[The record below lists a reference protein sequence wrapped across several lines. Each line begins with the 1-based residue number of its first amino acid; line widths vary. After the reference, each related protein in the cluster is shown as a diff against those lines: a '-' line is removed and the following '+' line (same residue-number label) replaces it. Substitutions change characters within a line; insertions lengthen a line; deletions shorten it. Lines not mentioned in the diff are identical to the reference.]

1 MVLMMKKYTKLALV
15 CALLCAFI
23 QVGLAQ
29 SSRLNY
35 ADRQYELANYRIAAD
50 EYGKGYA
57 IQASYELAKK
67 TATSLDNIYA
77 YSESYSWW
85 KKVTTY
91 SESSKEDY
99 AALVRAGYRSIK
111 GYDPTSDLAGTAYK
125 KGDFEE
131 FTAVASP
138 GQVAIKTSSLTA
150 WNELNSAGSDYGIT
164 EANKSGIQFFSSN
177 KGEGVSLKKSGIR
190 WDAKGSRLNKSY
202 FNSDGK
208 NYYGIYSVKQG
219 EEPKRVQ
226 VLGFELYHLTDPQA
240 TSTGKLFFTGTPNPL
255 SKKDKVIYPGIFYGT
270 YDEVSGQVTE
280 VKAFPFNQT
289 DAFGV
294 ISPRVDEQ
302 QKRLYF
308 SSNRPGSL
316 GGYDLYYVSW
326 DGEMNFSDP
335 VNLGSTINTAYNE
348 RDGYRIGN
356 EFYYS
361 SDKTG
366 GLGGLDVYMAS
377 VQGEKY
383 TNSVN
388 LGEPVNSVADDF
400 GFVKTAANKI
410 YLASD
415 RVSGA
420 GSDDIYTVSVENRKL
435 TFNVLNE
442 VGNQI
447 NSGTKLQLVSKG
459 QTLDISGK
467 PSEEV
472 VNLLENGSTY
482 TVIANRPGYF
492 PQELVFSFNEN
503 NTDTDLSL
511 KMQAIP
517 YELQV
522 YEAIIYYDLD
532 KDFLRD
538 LSKEKLDEITAYLS
552 KHPELNLVIES
563 HTDSRASVDY
573 NEKLSERRAKSV
585 IQYLEMKGISS
596 SRISAKWFNEEKL
609 VNPCGDGVPCPEADH
624 QLNRRSELKLIAF
637 PDPTQS
643 YSLPKGASTT
653 DFQSREAAMGWFL
666 KK

>member
-1 MVLMMKKYTKLALV
+1 MVLMMKKYTKIALV
-15 CALLCAFI
+15 CALLGAFT

-50 EYGKGYA
+50 EYGKVYA
-57 IQASYELAKK
+57 TQATYELAKK

-77 YSESYSWW
+77 YTESYSWW
-85 KKVTTY
+85 KKAATY

-111 GYDPTSDLAGTAYK
+111 GYDPTADLAGTSYK

-131 FTAVASP
+131 FASLATP
-138 GQVAIKTSSLTA
+138 RQVAIKTSALTA

-164 EANKSGIQFFSSN
+164 EATTGGIQFFSSN
-177 KGEGVSLKKSGIR
+177 KGEGVDLKKSGIR

-208 NYYGIYSVKQG
+208 NYYGIYSVKEG

-226 VLGFELYHLTDPQA
+226 VVGFELYHLTDPQA
-240 TSTGKLFFTGTPNPL
+240 TSTGKLFFTGTPNSL
-255 SKKDKVIYPGIFYGT
+255 SKKDKVIYPGVFYGT
-270 YDEVSGQVTE
+270 YDAVSGQVTE

-294 ISPRVDEQ
+294 ISPRVDEE

-316 GGYDLYYVSW
+316 GGYDIYYVTW
-326 DGEMNFSDP
+326 DEEMNFSEP
-335 VNLGSTINTAYNE
+335 VNLGATINTTFNE
-348 RDGYRIGN
+348 RDGDRFGK

-366 GLGGLDVYMAS
+366 GLGGLDVYVAT
-377 VQGEKY
+377 VQGGNY
-383 TNSVN
+383 TSPSN

-400 GFVKTAANKI
+400 GFVKIGANKV

-420 GSDDIYTVSVENRKL
+420 GSDDIYMLNVENRKL
-435 TFNVLNE
+435 SLSVLNE
-442 VGNQI
+442 AGNQI
-447 NSGTKLQLVSKG
+447 NSGTSLQLVSKG

-467 PSEEV
+467 SSEEV
-472 VNLLENGSTY
+472 LNLLENGNTY
-482 TVIANRPGYF
+482 TLVANRSGYF
-492 PQELVFSFNEN
+492 PQEMVFSFKE
-503 NTDTDLSL
+503 DVADLSL
-511 KMQAIP
+511 KMLAIP
-517 YELQV
+517 YDLQV

-573 NEKLSERRAKSV
+573 NEKLSERRAQSV
-585 IQYLEMKGISS
+585 TQYLEKKGISS
-596 SRISAKWFNEEKL
+596 SRISAKWYNEEKL
-609 VNPCGDGVPCPEADH
+609 VTPCGDGVPCPEADH

-637 PDPTQS
+637 PDQNQS
-643 YSLPKGASTT
+643 YPLPKGATTT
-653 DFQSREAAMGWFL
+653 DFQSREAAAGWF
-666 KK
+666 KKIN

>member
-1 MVLMMKKYTKLALV
+1 MVLMMKKNTKIVLV
-15 CALLCAFI
+15 CALLGAFTQI
-23 QVGLAQ
+23 GLAQ
-29 SSRLNY
+29 TSSLSY

-50 EYGKGYA
+50 EYGKVYA
-57 IQASYELAKK
+57 ATASYALAKK
-67 TATSLDNIYA
+67 TATAYDNIYA

-91 SESSKEDY
+91 AESSKEDH
-99 AALVRAGYRSIK
+99 ASLVRAGFRSIK
-111 GYDPTSDLAGTAYK
+111 GYDPTVDLASTAYK

-131 FTAVASP
+131 FAAVVAP
-138 GQVAIKTSSLTA
+138 RQVAFKTSDLTA
-150 WNELNSAGSDYGIT
+150 LNKLNSPGSDYGIT
-164 EANKSGIQFFSSN
+164 GTSPSGVQFFSSN
-177 KGEGVSLKKSGIR
+177 RGEATDFKKPGLR
-190 WDAKGSRLNKSY
+190 WDTKGNRLNKSY
-202 FNSDGK
+202 FNSDGN
-208 NYYGIYSVKQG
+208 NYYGIYSAKDG

-226 VLGFELYHLTDPQA
+226 VLGFELYHLTDPQV

-255 SKKDKVIYPGIFYGT
+255 SKKDKVIYPGLFYGA
-270 YDEVSGQVTE
+270 YNAESGQVTD

-316 GGYDLYYVSW
+316 GGYDIYYVTW
-326 DGEMNFSDP
+326 DEEMNFSDP
-335 VNLGSTINTAYNE
+335 VNLGATINTTFNE
-348 RDGYRIGN
+348 RDGYRLNN

-366 GLGGLDVYMAS
+366 GLGGLDVYVAT
-377 VQGEKY
+377 VQGSNY

-388 LGEPVNSVADDF
+388 LGAPINSVADDF
-400 GFVKTAANKI
+400 GFVKIGADKI

-415 RVSGA
+415 RVSGT
-420 GSDDIYTVSVENRKL
+420 GSDDLYMLTIEKKKL
-435 TFNVLNE
+435 ALNVLNE
-442 VGNQI
+442 VGNPI
-447 NSGTKLQLVSKG
+447 NSGTTLQLVSKG
-459 QTLDISGK
+459 QILDISGK

-472 VNLLENGSTY
+472 VNLLENGNTY

-492 PQELVFSFNEN
+492 PQEMVFSFKE
-503 NTDTDLSL
+503 DVADLSL
-511 KMQAIP
+511 KMPAIP
-517 YELQV
+517 YGLQV

-532 KDFLRD
+532 KDLLRD
-538 LSKEKLDEITAYLS
+538 LSKEKLDEITVYLS

-563 HTDSRASVDY
+563 HTDSRASVEY

-585 IQYLEMKGISS
+585 IQYLEKRGIPS

-609 VNPCGDGVPCPEADH
+609 VTPCVDGVPCPEADH

-637 PDPTQS
+637 PDPSQS
-643 YSLPKGASTT
+643 YSLPKGATAT
-653 DFQSREAAMGWFL
+653 DFQSREAATSWF
-666 KK
+666 KKIK

>member
-1 MVLMMKKYTKLALV
+1 MMKKYTKIVLV
-15 CALLCAFI
+15 CALFGAFT
-23 QVGLAQ
+23 QTGFTQ
-29 SSRLNY
+29 SGRLNY

-50 EYGKGYA
+50 EYGKVYA
-57 IQASYELAKK
+57 TQATYELAKK

-77 YSESYSWW
+77 YAESYSWW
-85 KKVTTY
+85 KKVVTY

-111 GYDPTSDLAGTAYK
+111 GYDPTADLAGTAYK

-131 FTAVASP
+131 FSAVASP
-138 GQVAIKTSSLTA
+138 RQVAIKASSLTA

-164 EANKSGIQFFSSN
+164 EANSAGMHFFSSN
-177 KGEGVSLKKSGIR
+177 KGEEASLKKSGIR

-226 VLGFELYHLTDPQA
+226 VVGFELYHLTDPQA
-240 TSTGKLFFTGTPNPL
+240 TAAGKLFFTGTPNPL
-255 SKKDKVIYPGIFYGT
+255 SKKDKVIYPGIFYGN
-270 YDEVSGQVTE
+270 YDAVSGQVTE

-294 ISPRVDEQ
+294 ISPRVDEE

-316 GGYDLYYVSW
+316 GGYDIYYVSW

-335 VNLGSTINTAYNE
+335 VNLGSTINTKFNE
-348 RDGYRIGN
+348 RDGYRLNN

-361 SDKTG
+361 SDKMG

-383 TNSVN
+383 TNPVN
-388 LGEPVNSVADDF
+388 LGEPINSVADDF

-420 GSDDIYTVSVENRKL
+420 GSDDIYTVSVANRKL
-435 TFNVLNE
+435 SLNVLNE
-442 VGNQI
+442 VDNQI
-447 NSGTKLQLVSKG
+447 NAGTKLQLVSKG
-459 QTLDISGK
+459 QTVDISGK

-472 VNLLENGSTY
+472 VNLLENGNTY

-492 PQELVFSFNEN
+492 PQELVFSFNDDVADI
-503 NTDTDLSL
+503 TL
-511 KMQAIP
+511 KMQPIP
-517 YELQV
+517 YGLQV

-532 KDFLRD
+532 KDFLRE

-552 KHPELNLVIES
+552 KHQELNLVIES
-563 HTDSRASVDY
+563 HTDSRASADY

-585 IQYLEMKGISS
+585 IQYLEKKGISL

-609 VNPCGDGVPCPEADH
+609 VTPCGDGIPCPEADH

-637 PDPTQS
+637 PDQTQS
-643 YSLPKGASTT
+643 YSLPKGATAT
-653 DFQSREAAMGWFL
+653 DFQSRESAVQWFL

>member
-1 MVLMMKKYTKLALV
+1 MVLMMKKYTIIALV
-15 CALLCAFI
+15 CALLGAST

-35 ADRQYELANYRIAAD
+35 ADRQFELANYRMAAD
-50 EYGKGYA
+50 EYGKVYA
-57 IQASYELAKK
+57 TQATYELAKK
-67 TATSLDNIYA
+67 TATSLDNIYSYA
-77 YSESYSWW
+77 ESYSWW

-111 GYDPTSDLAGTAYK
+111 GYDPTADLAGTSYK

-131 FTAVASP
+131 FASLP
-138 GQVAIKTSSLTA
+138 TPHQVAIKTSALTA

-164 EANKSGIQFFSSN
+164 EATTAGIQFFSSN
-177 KGEGVSLKKSGIR
+177 KGEGVDLKKSGIR

-208 NYYGIYSVKQG
+208 NYYGIYSVKEG
-219 EEPKRVQ
+219 EEPKRIQ
-226 VLGFELYHLTDPQA
+226 VLGFELYHLTDPQV

-255 SKKDKVIYPGIFYGT
+255 NKKDKVIYPGVFYGT
-270 YDEVSGQVTE
+270 YDAVSGQVTE

-294 ISPRVDEQ
+294 ISPRVDEE

-316 GGYDLYYVSW
+316 GGYDIYYVTW
-326 DGEMNFSDP
+326 DEEMNFSEP
-335 VNLGSTINTAYNE
+335 VNLGATINTTFNE
-348 RDGYRIGN
+348 RDGYRFGK

-366 GLGGLDVYMAS
+366 GLGGLDVYVAT
-377 VQGEKY
+377 VQGGNY
-383 TNSVN
+383 TSPSN

-400 GFVKTAANKI
+400 GFVKIGANKV

-420 GSDDIYTVSVENRKL
+420 GSDDIYMLNVENRKL
-435 TFNVLNE
+435 SLNVLNE
-442 VGNQI
+442 AGNQI
-447 NSGTKLQLVSKG
+447 NSGTSLQLVSKG

-467 PSEEV
+467 SSEEV
-472 VNLLENGSTY
+472 LNLLENGNTY
-482 TVIANRPGYF
+482 TLVANRSGYF
-492 PQELVFSFNEN
+492 PQEMVFSFKE
-503 NTDTDLSL
+503 DVADLSL
-511 KMQAIP
+511 KMLAIP
-517 YELQV
+517 YDLQV

-573 NEKLSERRAKSV
+573 NEKLSERRAQSV
-585 IQYLEMKGISS
+585 TQYLEKKGISS

-609 VNPCGDGVPCPEADH
+609 VTPCGDGVPCPEADH

-637 PDPTQS
+637 PDQTQS
-643 YSLPKGASTT
+643 YSLPKGATTT
-653 DFQSREAAMGWFL
+653 DFQSREAAAGWF
-666 KK
+666 KKAN